1 MSREAFCQLTAGD
14 LNVLMSMLDE
24 ENEYSDFFL
33 VLLREKLN
41 HSSIFFR
48 EDIPSNVVTIDSQV
62 LYQVNGVQTGPH
74 VLVRNSG
81 EDLPNFAVS
90 VQSLRGLALLGLAVG
105 ESTEICTDDAYCE
118 TITVEKMVFQPEAE
132 ARIRPARVEPIEL
145 LDQAPQI
152 VNFRPKPRRVFTGYD
167 DDPGPSAA

>member
-14 LNVLMSMLDE
+14 LNVLMSMLDQ
-24 ENEYSDFFL
+24 ENDFSERFL

-48 EDIPSNVVTIDSQV
+48 EDIPANVVTIDSQV
-62 LYQVNGVQTGPH
+62 FYQVNGVQAGPH
-74 VLVRNSG
+74 VLVRNPG
-81 EDLPNFAVS
+81 DDLPNFAIS

-105 ESTEICTDDAYCE
+105 ESTEICTDDGYCE
-118 TITVEKMVFQPEAE
+118 TITVEKVVFQPEAE
-132 ARIRPARVEPIEL
+132 ARRRSARVEPREL
-145 LDQAPQI
+145 LDHAPQI
-152 VNFRPKPRRVFTGYD
+152 LSFRPKPRRVFTGYD